1 MPSMNDVSHSF
12 LFTFRHNGEAHGQPL
27 AEVLVEQLA
36 DGDPSVA
43 PDASHRSWFGTQ
55 EALCSLLPELG
66 FEPLDVQGVVAALHD
81 RRGADRKLA
90 VTQAQLQAAGFQEPA
105 WWARSGDPALR

>member
-1 MPSMNDVSHSF
+1 MPSTNDLSQNF
-12 LFTFRHNGEAHGQPL
+12 LFTFRHNGDAHGQPL
-27 AEVLVEQLA
+27 AEILVEPLA

-43 PDASHRSWFGTQ
+43 PDALKRSWFGTQ
-55 EALCSLLPELG
+55 EALRSTLAELG

-90 VTQAQLQAAGFQEPA
+90 VTQAQLQAAGFREPA
-105 WWARSGDPALR
+105 